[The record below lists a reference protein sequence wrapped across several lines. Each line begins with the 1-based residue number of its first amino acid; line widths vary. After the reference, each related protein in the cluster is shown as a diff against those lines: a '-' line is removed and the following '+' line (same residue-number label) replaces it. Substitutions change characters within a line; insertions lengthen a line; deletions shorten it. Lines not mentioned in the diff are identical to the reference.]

1 MNLYGVCRFL
11 GRYLF
16 YFSLILLIP
25 LAVAILYDFF
35 LKEELPYSSSTEAFA
50 GTLLVS
56 LILAGLFYYLGKKGS
71 STLHR
76 RESILLAGSIWFLTA
91 AVAALPFLFSR
102 TLTNP
107 IDAYF
112 EAISGLTTTGAT
124 VMCPKAYD
132 ESGRHEIP
140 LMIKNGEA
148 GHYQYYGT
156 IAPLRDAQSQAIL
169 ATGVEAI
176 AKPLLFWRCFLQWL
190 GGMGI
195 ILLFIAVLPAL
206 AMGGRFLFESEMTG
220 PNKETLKPRI
230 RETASML
237 WKIYFGLTCIQLILL
252 LATNSAVPFFD
263 ALALALSTI
272 STGGFCVKNA
282 GISAYNSAATQWII
296 MIFMIFGSIN
306 FTLYFH
312 CIKGKIYRLYEPE
325 FFVFLATLLFSGFLL
340 FITLLKTLPVSV
352 ALRFGFFHAI
362 SAQTST
368 GFSVANEQV
377 WPFSSLFILLMLVF
391 VGGMSGST
399 CGGMKIARLYILY
412 QVIAHKIETI
422 FRPDSVRCLRLGK
435 KEITDKSALTVLI
448 FICILILLTAV
459 GVFFLILDGI
469 DGTTALGVIASMINN
484 AGLSMGAMGENQFY
498 AFLPTLSKIISILWM
513 VLGRLE
519 FFILLVLLVP
529 AFWRSR

>member
-1 MNLYGVCRFL
+1 MNFYGVSRFL

-16 YFSLILLIP
+16 YFCLILLIP

-35 LKEELPYSSSTEAFA
+35 LTENLPFLPSTGAFA
-50 GTLLVS
+50 STLGIT
-56 LILAGLFYYLGKKGS
+56 LILSGLFFYVGKRGS
-71 STLHR
+71 SILHR

-102 TLTNP
+102 TLASP
-107 IDAYF
+107 LDAYF

-124 VMCPKAYD
+124 VMCPKAYAED
-132 ESGRHEIP
+132 GKQEIP
-140 LMIKNGEA
+140 LSIKNGEN
-148 GHYQYYGT
+148 GFYHYYGT
-156 IAPLRDAQSQAIL
+156 ITPLRDPLTQEIL

-176 AKPLLFWRCFLQWL
+176 AKPILFWRCFLQWL

-206 AMGGRFLFESEMTG
+206 AMGGRFLFETELTG
-220 PNKETLKPRI
+220 PNKEMLKPRI

-252 LATNSAVPFFD
+252 LITNPAISFFD
-263 ALALALSTI
+263 ALALSLSTI

-282 GISAYNSAATQWII
+282 GIAAYNSAGTQWILI
-296 MIFMIFGSIN
+296 IFMILGSLN

-325 FFVFLATLLFSGFLL
+325 FFVFLATLVFSGFAIFL
-340 FITLLKTLPVSV
+340 TLLKTFPLPE

-368 GFSVANEQV
+368 GFSVTNEQA

-412 QVIAHKIETI
+412 HLVANKIESI

-435 KEITDKSALTVLI
+435 KEIMDKNALTVLI
-448 FICILILLTAV
+448 FICILISLTVV
-459 GVFFLILDGI
+459 GIFF
-469 DGTTALGVIASMINN
+469 
-484 AGLSMGAMGENQFY
+484 
-498 AFLPTLSKIISILWM
+498 WC
-513 VLGRLE
+513 
-519 FFILLVLLVP
+519 
-529 AFWRSR
+529 